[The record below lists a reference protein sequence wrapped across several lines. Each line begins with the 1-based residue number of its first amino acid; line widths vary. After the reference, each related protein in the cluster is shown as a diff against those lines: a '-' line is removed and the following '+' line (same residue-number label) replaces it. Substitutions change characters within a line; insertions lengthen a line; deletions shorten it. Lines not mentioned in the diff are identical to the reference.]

1 MVVNNEGLHF
11 FGVFL
16 NGAHF
21 FIGGNFMK
29 LAIVGSRSIKN
40 VDIAPYIT
48 PDVGLIISGGAV
60 GVDTIAEQ
68 YADRVKMSKFI
79 IRPRYDLQGKRAPLA
94 RNEIIVKF
102 CDKVLA
108 FWDGKSRGTKYTIDY
123 ARSLNKE
130 VQIVYINQ

>member
-1 MVVNNEGLHF
+1 
-11 FGVFL
+11 
-16 NGAHF
+16 
-21 FIGGNFMK
+21 MK